1 MTAETDSKFIFAS
14 ETPKLFPGDAFFEL
28 AQELNC
34 LISRRAFELFE
45 SRGFAHGHD
54 REDWLQA
61 ASEILLSV
69 PVDVA
74 ETEAELTI
82 RADVP
87 GFGEKDIEVR
97 VAPRSVCIAGK
108 REVASGEKHARAMY
122 SERRSNQIFRVL
134 ELPSEID
141 PDRVDATVSGGILE
155 IRLLRVGLARKV
167 QVLAKAASA

>member
-1 MTAETDSKFIFAS
+1 MTAEMDSKFIFAS
-14 ETPKLFPGDAFFEL
+14 ETTNLFPGDAFFEL
-28 AQELNC
+28 AQELSG
-34 LISRRAFELFE
+34 LISRRAYELYE

-61 ASEILLSV
+61 VSEILLNV
-69 PVDVA
+69 PVDVM
-74 ETEAELTI
+74 ETETELTI

-97 VAPRSVCIAGK
+97 VAPRLVCIAGK
-108 REVASGEKHARAMY
+108 REEVSEQKQVKAIY

-141 PDRVDATVSGGILE
+141 PDRVNATVSGGILE
-155 IRLLRVGLARKV
+155 IQLLRVGLARKI
-167 QVLAKAASA
+167 QVLVKAASA